1 MDEKILHCATKKSS
15 DLFRCE
21 SCQYETSRHSQ
32 YERHLLTNKHN
43 IKISNNK
50 PEYKCINCLNVYKH
64 QSSLCKHA
72 KSCNPKN
79 EVAEPVSLPPAAV
92 VGQNDQLIVEL
103 LTKNKELMEMLL
115 VQTNKPIVNNQT
127 TNNIQNNNQNN
138 KFNINVYLNET
149 CKDAINFS
157 EFIEN
162 IEVSYQ
168 DLENNVQ
175 LGFVN
180 GIAKIFTDNLK
191 QLELH
196 QRPIHC
202 TDVKREVVY
211 IKDNNVWTKQLNTD
225 KLNYAV
231 NVISYKGIK
240 KLMMWKRENPEYQDV
255 NSDFSNKCIDI
266 QQATMAGY
274 NQHVYNPKVI
284 HVIARETAIRK

>member
-1 MDEKILHCATKKSS
+1 MDNIEIPKIPSKFSCEKCNYNCCNKK
-15 DLFRCE
+15 D
-21 SCQYETSRHSQ
+21 YNK
-32 YERHLLTNKHN
+32 HLLTRKHLAKDN
-43 IKISNNK
+43 SEIPTPSIVYYCNVCNNAYQYRSGLSKHRKTCIPHQLPNEDVKILQELVKDLVVSNQDILKQNHELQK
-50 PEYKCINCLNVYKH
+50 QVTEIV
-64 QSSLCKHA
+64 
-72 KSCNPKN
+72 KN
-79 EVAEPVSLPPAAV
+79 S
-92 VGQNDQLIVEL
+92 
-103 LTKNKELMEMLL
+103 T
-115 VQTNKPIVNNQT
+115 
-127 TNNIQNNNQNN
+127 NIQTINNTQTNNQNN

-231 NVISYKGIK
+231 NVISHKGIK

-266 QQATMAGY
+266 QQSTMAGY